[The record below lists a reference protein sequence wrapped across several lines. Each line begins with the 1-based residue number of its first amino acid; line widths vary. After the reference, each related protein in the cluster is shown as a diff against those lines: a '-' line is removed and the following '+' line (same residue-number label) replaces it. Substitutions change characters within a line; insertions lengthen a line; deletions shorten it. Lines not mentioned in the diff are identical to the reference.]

1 MRGMLVGKPEGA
13 VVLEPS
19 ETNVLLAS
27 SVPVAVGGGAV
38 TVAAKVILVGIVSSV
53 ASSVPMGSLVYGGTV
68 LVGEGVVKT
77 EVSDPVAMGTTAVVD
92 SSEDDARVSV
102 EDALST
108 ELVIADSAVPDSVA
122 EADDPEEP
130 EADETPVV
138 VVEASDTPEVVEAV
152 ESSVDFVTLDPPD
165 FVVAVESSVVAEAP
179 LVVEDSA
186 PDVGLPDPAVGVAL
200 SSDGV
205 GIGTMGMRVVLSV
218 LVAVSLELLERAV
231 DGFNVGNS
239 VDCSIAVAD
248 SFAVDDAPLEVG
260 LAELPVP
267 TELSVVPVET
277 GTGIAVVPS
286 VPVEVLR
293 L

>member
-27 SVPVAVGGGAV
+27 SVPVTVGGGAV
-38 TVAAKVILVGIVSSV
+38 TVAAKVILVGTVSSV
-53 ASSVPMGSLVYGGTV
+53 ASSVPMAEMVYLGSDLVA
-68 LVGEGVVKT
+68 EGVVKT

-92 SSEDDARVSV
+92 SSEDDERVSV

-122 EADDPEEP
+122 D
-130 EADETPVV
+130 ADETPVEV
-138 VVEASDTPEVVEAV
+138 LEASDTPEVLEAV
-152 ESSVDFVTLDPPD
+152 ETSVDFVTLGSPD

-179 LVVEDSA
+179 LVGEDSA
-186 PDVGLPDPAVGVAL
+186 PDVGLPDPALGLAL
-200 SSDGV
+200 SSDAV
-205 GIGTMGMRVVLSV
+205 GIGTMGTRVVLSV
-218 LVAVSLELLERAV
+218 LVAVSLELLEGTV
-231 DGFNVGNS
+231 DGLIVGNS

-248 SFAVDDAPLEVG
+248 SLAVDDAPLEVG